1 LGGSSGLVG
10 AALLSACTGGRTP
23 GVAASPS
30 PGMVA
35 PPADEKT
42 VRLSTVVT
50 VRDGGLYDVLLPDF
64 QAQTGYTVRV
74 LAGEDVYGP
83 ARAGEADIV
92 LSHYGHKDVDTF
104 VQGGFGAW
112 PRTILFNQVCLIGPI
127 ADPARVAGL
136 ADLVTAFHRIAA
148 VTAPF
153 IVNNSEGLQYL
164 SQTIA
169 IDAGLAPTGGLFVDE
184 RLKEGAAMQA
194 AAARGG
200 YTVWGLT
207 PFLRY
212 LKDSPLLLRPLVLAD
227 PILQRIMVTTVV
239 NPAKVKGVNARGAA
253 AFQDYLLAPATQ
265 AKIRAFRLPGID
277 QPVFWPA
284 GRNNAAAFL
293 PDLTGSTPAQSSG
306 APARG
311 AGSGDQGAGGGTGTP
326 SSRP

>member
-1 LGGSSGLVG
+1 
-10 AALLSACTGGRTP
+10 
-23 GVAASPS
+23 
-30 PGMVA
+30 M
-35 PPADEKT
+35 
-42 VRLSTVVT
+42 RLSTVVT

-64 QAQTGYTVRV
+64 QAQSGYTVRV
-74 LAGEDVYGP
+74 LAAEDVYEP
-83 ARAGEADIV
+83 ARSGQADIV
-92 LSHYGHKDVDTF
+92 LSHYGHKDLDTF

-112 PRTILFNQVCLIGPI
+112 PRTILFNQVCLIGPV
-127 ADPARVAGL
+127 ADPAGVGGL
-136 ADLVTAFHRIAA
+136 ADLVVAFQRIAA
-148 VTAPF
+148 VKAPF

-169 IDAGLAPTGGLFVDE
+169 IDAGLAPTGGLFVNE

-212 LKDSPLLLRPLVLAD
+212 LKDSPLPLRPLVLAD

-239 NPAKVKGVNARGAA
+239 NPAKVKGVNAPGAA
-253 AFQDYLLAPATQ
+253 ALQDYLLAPATQ

-284 GRNNAAAFL
+284 GRNNASAVL
-293 PDLTGSTPAQSSG
+293 PDLTGSSPTQSSG
-306 APARG
+306 APAHG
-311 AGSGDQGAGGGTGTP
+311 AGGGGAGGGTGAP
-326 SSRP
+326 SLRP